1 VETGRILEAR
11 YEILGKIAEGA
22 SSAVWEARDGET
34 GETVAI
40 KAVSMEEAGWRA
52 EVRDRFQQEARL
64 LTLVR
69 HRHVVGVRAHGETDD
84 GYLYLVLDRLSGET
98 LADRLARPPR
108 LSWREAAAIAVE
120 LGRGLGALHTRGVV
134 HRDLKPANVI
144 LHDESGLAV
153 AKIVDLGVSKV
164 GAAAA
169 DPVLFATLTATGQVL
184 GTPEYMSYEQALGE
198 RDVDARADVWALGV
212 VLYEMLAGRRPFTGA
227 NVNAVLA
234 AIRRGA
240 PPPLGTGQRGT
251 PEPLARVVARCL
263 TSSRDARYPD
273 GDALA
278 AAITHAVREAEA
290 RETGAERARLVG
302 WALAVAAAVAV
313 AAAAAALLPA
323 RAPPSVVARPT
334 VAPAVVATVRE
345 LEEPGSSV
353 TIAVA
358 AERASAM
365 PPGTKGDTP
374 TPPAPSASAGRAARA
389 VTRVNSA
396 GF

>member
-1 VETGRILEAR
+1 VETGRILDAR

-34 GETVAI
+34 GHTVAI
-40 KAVSMEEAGWRA
+40 KAVSLEEAGWRA

-64 LTLVR
+64 LTMVQ
-69 HRHVVGVRAHGETDD
+69 HRHVVGVHAHGETDD
-84 GYLYLVLDRLSGET
+84 GYLYLVLDRLCGET

-120 LGRGLGALHTRGVV
+120 LGRGLGALHARGVV

-144 LHDESGLAV
+144 LHEEDGAAV
-153 AKIVDLGVSKV
+153 AKLIDLGISKA

-240 PPPLGTGQRGT
+240 PPSLGPGPSGT

-263 TSSRDARYPD
+263 ASSRDARYPD

-278 AAITHAVREAEA
+278 AAIALAVREAEE
-290 RETGAERARLVG
+290 RETRAARARLFR
-302 WALAVAAAVAV
+302 WALAVAAAVTV
-313 AAAAAALLPA
+313 AAGAAALVRR
-323 RAPPSVVARPT
+323 RAPPPAVAELRA
-334 VAPAVVATVRE
+334 APAAVATVTT
-345 LEEPGSSV
+345 LEVPRSSAR
-353 TIAVA
+353 IAVA
-358 AERASAM
+358 AQTASPTAPVM
-365 PPGTKGDTP
+365 IGDTP
-374 TPPAPSASAGRAARA
+374 IPPAPSASAGRAVRA